1 MNLLKITQ
9 DLPTKSIGE
18 QISILSALS
27 ASLHDISV
35 AELDNAISAAESPF
49 VKNFLLGLL
58 GKKKVTTVVAN
69 QDQKS
74 FKPDDIDIEA
84 IKSEAFSESIGH
96 FLHELN
102 PIIGAVRLH
111 TKQEIDNFEDS
122 ATYKDLQHL
131 EDIIETFEDWL
142 KVEQA
147 ARYRKILISEA
158 LDSEIDILKRNYNI
172 AIVNNISSSLE
183 VITDKALFRI
193 IISNVLRNSIQATD
207 PANYSSSP
215 ILINGGFTDHD
226 LWLSVIDNGS
236 GLKDSQELII
246 TSRFSTKPGNKG
258 FGLAILN
265 KAVRALDGKWEL
277 KNGAIRGSEFHLE
290 LPIKEL

>member
-1 MNLLKITQ
+1 MNLLRITQ
-9 DLPTKSIGE
+9 DLRTKSISE
-18 QISILSALS
+18 QVSILAVLS
-27 ASLHDISV
+27 ASIHDISI
-35 AELDNAISAAESPF
+35 AELDNAIGATESPF
-49 VKNFLLGLL
+49 VKNFLVSLSD
-58 GKKKVTTVVAN
+58 KKKATTAVA
-69 QDQKS
+69 DQEKKS
-74 FKPDDIDIEA
+74 IKPDDIDIEA

-111 TKQEIDNFEDS
+111 TKQEIPDFENS
-122 ATYKDLQHL
+122 ATCKDLQYL

-147 ARYRKILISEA
+147 ARYKKILISDA
-158 LDSEIDILKRNYNI
+158 LDSEIDILNRHYNI
-172 AIVNNISSSLE
+172 DIVNNISSSLE

-207 PANYSSSP
+207 LANYSSSP
-215 ILINGGFTDHD
+215 IYINGGFTDRD
-226 LWLSVIDNGS
+226 LWLSIIDNGS
-236 GLKDSQELII
+236 GLKDSQELMS

>member
-1 MNLLKITQ
+1 MNLLRITQ
-9 DLPTKSIGE
+9 DLRTKPISE
-18 QISILSALS
+18 QVSILAVLS
-27 ASLHDISV
+27 ASINDISI
-35 AELDNAISAAESPF
+35 AELDNAISATESPF
-49 VKNFLLGLL
+49 VKNFLVSLL
-58 GKKKVTTVVAN
+58 DKKRVTTAVV
-69 QDQKS
+69 DQEKKS
-74 FKPDDIDIEA
+74 IKPDDIDIEA

-111 TKQEIDNFEDS
+111 TKQEIPDFEDS
-122 ATYKDLQHL
+122 ATCKDLQYL

-147 ARYRKILISEA
+147 ARYKKVLISGE
-158 LDSEIDILKRNYNI
+158 LDSEIDILNRHYNI
-172 AIVNNISSSLE
+172 DIVNNISSSLE

-207 PANYSSSP
+207 LASYSSSP
-215 ILINGGFTDHD
+215 IYINGGFTDRD
-226 LWLSVIDNGS
+226 LWLSIIDNGS
-236 GLKDSQELII
+236 GLKDSQELMS

-277 KNGAIRGSEFHLE
+277 RNGAIRGSEFHLE